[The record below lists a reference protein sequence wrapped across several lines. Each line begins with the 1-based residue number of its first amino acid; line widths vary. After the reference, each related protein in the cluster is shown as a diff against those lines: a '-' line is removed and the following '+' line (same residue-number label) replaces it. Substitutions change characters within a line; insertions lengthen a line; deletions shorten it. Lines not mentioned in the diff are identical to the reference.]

1 MCMRHIGEARG
12 NETRQFMA
20 KVEQTVCVYVEN
32 LIQPYRK
39 LIKPQQDFKA
49 VDVNRE
55 IVLYLKQNCVFCRL

>member
-20 KVEQTVCVYVEN
+20 KVETVCVYVEN

-39 LIKPQQDFKA
+39 LIKPQQDFKP

-55 IVLYLKQNCVFCRL
+55 IVLYLSQNRVFCRL